1 MKGILLMKMNYESIK
16 RMEEFKKIIL
26 SLAAI
31 ATVLAIPTITLMMG
45 IVPELTKYILIL
57 TVITD
62 VTVFIRV
69 LIFNRQISNI
79 RVKQ

>member
-1 MKGILLMKMNYESIK
+1 MKMNYESIK